1 MSRGK
6 SILVIT
12 HSNNDLDHF
21 IPLFIEF
28 KKDKT
33 KDFVALAFYN
43 KDELFKNRLHKFMC
57 KENDIE
63 LQSFTDM
70 FGLQPLSS
78 FMVRLYN
85 YSSAKV
91 KKIRYT
97 GNIFNKN
104 KKRLKDFFSSPHD
117 SFVRMMYFLSKK
129 YIVFY
134 TLFLTKHKHIEKYF
148 LDNNFSLAII
158 DIRTEEIEDLNL
170 KPLQKLK
177 KITKREM
184 RTLNDIMFRFLD
196 VAREKKIPIL
206 EIPHGPNY
214 LTEKPIELAFKDY
227 KSPFRADYT
236 IHCNITGQKRDKAIL
251 GLKKPLLLGD
261 PRYDPKWIE
270 YFESCA
276 VKLYK
281 GEVEKPKDKKILL
294 YVASYLQRN
303 TYQIDADYH
312 QEIHKDILSL
322 VNYFPEV
329 EIWMKYHP
337 RLVFKVPIEEYVS
350 SDKQQ
355 NIKFLGNEV
364 DTSVLMAMADMVV
377 SPMSSTLTIP
387 ILQKK
392 PLIYYKR
399 WKEKTGGITV
409 TTVYDQCPFVLKAAN
424 HNELKHQL
432 ETVLHKKGYKITDSD
447 VAFFYKKMFSADSP
461 SENMTKKYMKTINNI
476 LLNKL

>member
-21 IPLFIEF
+21 IPLLIEF

-33 KDFVALAFYN
+33 KDIVALAFYN
-43 KDELFKNRLHKFMC
+43 KNELLKNRLHNYIC
-57 KENDIE
+57 KENHIQLE
-63 LQSFTDM
+63 SFTNM
-70 FGLQPLSS
+70 FSLKPLSN

-85 YSSAKV
+85 YSSTKV

-97 GNIFNKN
+97 GNTFKKI
-104 KKRLKDFFSSPHD
+104 KKRLKDFFSSSCD
-117 SFVRMMYFLSKK
+117 SIVRMMYYLSKK
-129 YIVFY
+129 YIVLY
-134 TLFLTKHKHIEKYF
+134 SIFLTKHKDIERYF
-148 LDNNFSLAII
+148 SSNNFGLVII
-158 DIRTEEIEDLNL
+158 DLRTEELEDLNL

-177 KITKREM
+177 KIMKREM
-184 RTLNDIMFRFLD
+184 KTIDDIMFRFLA
-196 VAREKKIPIL
+196 VAREQKIPIL

-214 LTEKPIELAFKDY
+214 LTEEPIELAFKDY
-227 KSPFRADYT
+227 KSPFRPDFT
-236 IHCNITGQKRDKAIL
+236 IHCNVGGQTRDNIIAIKKAF
-251 GLKKPLLLGD
+251 LLGD
-261 PRYDPKWIE
+261 PRYDPDWVN
-270 YFESCA
+270 YFEACA
-276 VKLYK
+276 IKLYE
-281 GEVEKPKDKKILL
+281 GEIEKPRSKKILL

-322 VNYFPEV
+322 VNYFPEI

-350 SDKQQ
+350 SDRQQ
-355 NIKFLGNEV
+355 NIKFFGNEV
-364 DTSVLMAMADMVV
+364 DTSVLMAMADIVV

-392 PLIYYKR
+392 PLIYYHK

-409 TTVYDQCPFVLKAAN
+409 TTVYDLCPFVLKAAN

-432 ETVLHKKGYKITDSD
+432 ETVLHKKVYKITDAD
-447 VAFFYKKMFSADSP
+447 VAFFYKKMFSVGSP
-461 SENMTKKYMKTINNI
+461 SENMTEKYMKTINNI